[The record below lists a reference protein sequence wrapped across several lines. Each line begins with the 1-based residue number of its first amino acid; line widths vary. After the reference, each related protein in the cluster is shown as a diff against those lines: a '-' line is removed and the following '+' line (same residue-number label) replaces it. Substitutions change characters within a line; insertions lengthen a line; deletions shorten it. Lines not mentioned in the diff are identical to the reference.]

1 MQQATHKTLYNTHSW
16 IGIWCGILLFVVTFS
31 GLPAMFAHEL
41 EVWQSPALSQLNSTD
56 DAQLDPIL
64 QQARNDGFDYDNYFI
79 VPELEHGFV
88 QLFHFEEGQEPDVR
102 YYEASSHQ
110 AIDIGHSDMAHVLE
124 HLHTDL
130 HLPSPFGRY
139 LVGLAGMA
147 MLLSIIA
154 GILIHVKWRKEFV
167 MLRPKRSWRL
177 LLTDH
182 HKLLGL
188 WTLPFAFI
196 LAFSGTILGLLG
208 LVSPLLAVAK
218 FEGDVDKAVAA
229 VVGPQAQISGTA
241 AARLSLDELQRQALT
256 VQPELDVHFIH
267 VTADGDA
274 NGLVK
279 FSGNHHSKLSNL
291 QNVTLQLT
299 DGELVHQSD
308 AAERGPFQRIFAAVT
323 PLHFVMFGDMAL
335 KAFYALSTL
344 ALSIMIVTGN
354 MIWLAKLDAP
364 HKQARTRPHPLAR
377 LTLGVCAGLVS
388 ACAALMC
395 ASPWLQGIGQQAMW
409 EEGIFWLVWLV
420 SVLTAFS
427 PIALKRQ
434 LQLHLNGASALL
446 LLALLGDGLMND
458 RWLWSAPWLTVGV
471 HIALLS
477 LAAMLAAAAAMVA
490 RLRASQPA
498 ISSEQS
504 YEPAPKQAS
513 ETLAGQS

>member
-41 EVWQSPALSQLNSTD
+41 EVWQSPTLSQLHSVDST
-56 DAQLDPIL
+56 QLDSVV
-64 QQARNDGFDYDNYFI
+64 ADAKANGFDYADYFI
-79 VPELEHGFV
+79 VPELERGFV
-88 QLFHFEEGQEPDVR
+88 QLVHFEEGQEPDIR
-102 YYEASSHQ
+102 YYDASTQ
-110 AIDIGHSDMAHVLE
+110 QPLEIGHSDMAHVLE

-130 HLPSPFGRY
+130 HLPSPVGRY
-139 LVGLAGMA
+139 VVGLAGMA

-218 FEGDVDKAVAA
+218 FDGDVDKAVAA
-229 VVGPQAQISGTA
+229 VVGPQAEVSGTA
-241 AARLSLDELQRQALT
+241 ASRLSLDALQQQALSI
-256 VQPELDVHFIH
+256 QPELDVHFIH

-279 FSGNHHSKLSNL
+279 FSGNHVEKLSNL

-299 DGELVHQSD
+299 NGELVHQSD

-323 PLHFVMFGDMAL
+323 PLHFVMFGDIML

-344 ALSIMIVTGN
+344 ALSLMIVTGN

-364 HKQARTRPHPLAR
+364 HKAARAKPHPLAR
-377 LTLGVCAGLVS
+377 FTLGICAGLVS
-388 ACAALMC
+388 ACAALIC
-395 ASPWLQGIGQQAMW
+395 ASTWLQGMAQQAAL
-409 EEGIFWLVWLV
+409 EEGTFWLVW
-420 SVLTAFS
+420 VLALALAFS
-427 PIALKRQ
+427 PLTLRRQ
-434 LQLHLNGASALL
+434 LSLHLNGASALL
-446 LLALLGDGLMND
+446 LLTLLGDGIING
-458 RWLWSAPWLTVGV
+458 RWLWHAPLLTVGV
-471 HIALLS
+471 HIGLLAM
-477 LAAMLAAAAAMVA
+477 AAMLAFAAALLA
-490 RLRASQPA
+490 RMQANSERQPQRHEGFSA
-498 ISSEQS
+498 DSS
-504 YEPAPKQAS
+504 PA
-513 ETLAGQS
+513 

>member
-1 MQQATHKTLYNTHSW
+1 MQQSTHKTLYNTHSW

-41 EVWQSPALSQLNSTD
+41 EVWQSPTLSQLEGVDTTQMERIVNN
-56 DAQLDPIL
+56 AQS
-64 QQARNDGFDYDNYFI
+64 DGFDYDDYFI
-79 VPELEHGFV
+79 VPELDRGFV
-88 QLFHFEEGQEPDVR
+88 QLVYFEEGKEPDIR
-102 YYEASSHQ
+102 YYDATTHQ
-110 AIDIGHSDMAHVLE
+110 ALAIGNSDMAHVLE

-130 HLPSPFGRY
+130 HLPSPIGRY

-208 LVSPLLAVAK
+208 LVSPILAVAK

-229 VVGPQAQISGTA
+229 VVGPQAEVSGTVA
-241 AARLSLDELQRQALT
+241 PRISLDELQRQALI
-256 VQPELDVHFIH
+256 VQPEMDVHFIH

-279 FSGNHHSKLSNL
+279 FSGNHAEKLSNL
-291 QNVTLQLT
+291 QNVTLQLR

-323 PLHFVMFGDMAL
+323 PLHFVMFGDIAL

-344 ALSIMIVTGN
+344 ALSLMIVTGN
-354 MIWLAKLDAP
+354 MIWLSKLEAP
-364 HKQARTRPHPLAR
+364 HKQQRPKPHPLAR
-377 LTLGVCAGLVS
+377 LTLGVCAGLVT
-388 ACAALMC
+388 ACAALLC
-395 ASPWLQGIGQQAMW
+395 ANPWLHGAGQQALL
-409 EEGIFWLVWLV
+409 EEGTFWLVWLI
-420 SVLTAFS
+420 SLLLAFS
-427 PIALKRQ
+427 PITLKRQ
-434 LQLHLNGASALL
+434 LQMQLNVASALL

-458 RWLWSAPWLTVGV
+458 RWLWYAPWLTVGV
-471 HIALLS
+471 HIALLAF
-477 LAAMLAAAAAMVA
+477 AAMLAVA
-490 RLRASQPA
+490 GALVGRMRPA
-498 ISSEQS
+498 QATSKQ
-504 YEPAPKQAS
+504 EPATEA
-513 ETLAGQS
+513 LATPS